1 MAVNDVSGLRIA
13 VVCPYAMDVPGGV
26 QSHAHGLAAHL
37 RACGAAVNL
46 FAPGRSSPQG
56 AEFRSIGVAQAFPDN
71 GSVTR
76 TVVAPWSLARLA
88 RRLRRGYDIVHVHE
102 PMLPPCLTAIAATDA
117 PVVATF
123 HMSASDARWY
133 RRFLPVVRRSW
144 KRIDA
149 AIAVSPL
156 ARDVAASVLPG
167 DYRIVPNAIRTR
179 PADTPASNGHASV
192 NGHGAADGNGV
203 PRLLYV
209 GRADP
214 RKGLDVLLQAFRRM
228 SVPARLDLA
237 GPDPT
242 VTADPGVHA
251 HGHVSELRLR
261 ALLEAADVVCVPSL
275 RAESFGI
282 VIVEAMAAGTAV
294 VASDLDGYAG
304 VLPKDCGR
312 LVPAGD
318 AGALARELDVLLT
331 SPSQLRRMGEAG
343 RRHARAYDWDAV
355 LPSILDVYAEAAEHR
370 RAARGGRWS

>member
-1 MAVNDVSGLRIA
+1 MAISDVSGLRIA

-26 QSHAHGLAAHL
+26 QNHAHGLAAHL
-37 RACGAAVNL
+37 RACGAAVDL

-56 AEFRSIGVAQAFPDN
+56 AEFVSIGAAQAFPDN

-76 TVVAPWSLARLA
+76 TVTAPWSLARLA
-88 RRLRRGYDIVHVHE
+88 RRLRRGYDVVHAHE
-102 PMLPPCLTAIAATDA
+102 PMLPPCMTAIAATDA

-123 HMSASDARWY
+123 HMAASDARWY
-133 RRFLPVVRRSW
+133 RRFRPVVRRVW
-144 KRIDA
+144 RRIDA
-149 AIAVSPL
+149 AIAVSPP
-156 ARDVAASVLPG
+156 ARDLAASVLPG
-167 DYRIVPNAIRTR
+167 DYRIVPNAIETR
-179 PADTPASNGHASV
+179 PGGLPWPNGNGPASRSAT
-192 NGHGAADGNGV
+192 GNGV
-203 PRLLYV
+203 ARLLYV

-228 SVPARLDLA
+228 SAPARLDLA

-282 VIVEAMAAGTAV
+282 VIVEAMAAGTPV

-304 VLPKDCGR
+304 VLPEDCGR
-312 LVPAGD
+312 LVPPGD
-318 AGALARELDVLLT
+318 ADALAGELEALIA
-331 SPSQLRRMGEAG
+331 SPATLRRMGDAG
-343 RRHARAYDWDAV
+343 RRRARAYDWDAV
-355 LPSILDVYAEAAEHR
+355 LPSILDIYAEAAGHRLAARRR
-370 RAARGGRWS
+370 RAA

>member
-56 AEFRSIGVAQAFPDN
+56 AEFRSIGAAQAFPDN

-76 TVVAPWSLARLA
+76 TVVAPLSLARLA

-102 PMLPPCLTAIAATDA
+102 PMLPPCLAAIAATDA

-144 KRIDA
+144 RRIDA

-167 DYRIVPNAIRTR
+167 DYRIVPNAIRTP
-179 PADTPASNGHASV
+179 PAGSPASNGHPSV
-192 NGHGAADGNGV
+192 NGHGAADGNGL

-251 HGHVSELRLR
+251 HGHVSQLRLR

-304 VLPKDCGR
+304 VLPTDCGR

-318 AGALARELDVLLT
+318 AVALASELERLIA
-331 SPSQLRRMGEAG
+331 SPATLRRMGEAG
-343 RRHARAYDWDAV
+343 RRQARAYDWDAV
-355 LPSILDVYAEAAEHR
+355 LPRILDIYAEAAEHR
-370 RAARGGRWS
+370 RCARGGRGA

>member
-1 MAVNDVSGLRIA
+1 MATNDVSGLRIA

-56 AEFRSIGVAQAFPDN
+56 AEFTSIGAAQAFPDN

-76 TVVAPWSLARLA
+76 TVVTPWPLARLA
-88 RRLRRGYDIVHVHE
+88 RRLRSGYDIVHVHE
-102 PMLPPCLTAIAATDA
+102 PMLPPCLTAIAATAA

-133 RRFLPVVRRSW
+133 RRFLPVVRRAW
-144 KRIDA
+144 RRIDA
-149 AIAVSPL
+149 AVAVSPL

-167 DYRIVPNAIRTR
+167 DYRIVPNAIETR
-179 PADTPASNGHASV
+179 PGAVPSV
-192 NGHGAADGNGV
+192 NGHGSVNGRGPADGNGL

-228 SVPARLDLA
+228 AVPARLDLA
-237 GPDPT
+237 GPDPA
-242 VTADPGVHA
+242 VTADAGVHA
-251 HGHVSELRLR
+251 HGHVSQLRLR
-261 ALLEAADVVCVPSL
+261 TLLEAADVVCVPSL

-282 VIVEAMAAGTAV
+282 VIVEAMAAGAAV

-304 VLPKDCGR
+304 VLPGECGR

-318 AGALARELDVLLT
+318 AEALASELDALLSAPAT
-331 SPSQLRRMGEAG
+331 LRRMGEAG
-343 RRHARAYDWDAV
+343 RRQARAYDWDAV
-355 LPSILDVYAEAAEHR
+355 LPRILDIYAEAAEHR
-370 RAARGGRWS
+370 RAARGGRGA

>member
-1 MAVNDVSGLRIA
+1 MATSDVSGLRIA

-26 QSHAHGLAAHL
+26 QSHAHGLAAQL
-37 RACGAAVNL
+37 GTCGAEVNL

-56 AEFRSIGVAQAFPDN
+56 AEFASIGVAQAFPDN
-71 GSVTR
+71 GSVSR

-88 RRLRRGYDIVHVHE
+88 RRLRSAYDIVHVHE

-133 RRFLPVVRRSW
+133 RRFLPIVRRAW
-144 KRIDA
+144 TRIDA
-149 AIAVSPL
+149 AVAVSPL

-167 DYRIVPNAIRTR
+167 DYRIIPNAVETR
-179 PADTPASNGHASV
+179 PGVLAPA
-192 NGHGAADGNGV
+192 NGHGPANGGGGADGNGL

-228 SVPARLDLA
+228 SVAARLDLA
-237 GPDPT
+237 GPDPAAT
-242 VTADPGVHA
+242 TDPGVHA

-261 ALLEAADVVCVPSL
+261 SLLETADVVCVPSL

-294 VASDLDGYAG
+294 VASDLDGYAQ
-304 VLPKDCGR
+304 VLPNDCGR

-318 AGALARELDVLLT
+318 PDALAGALEALIC
-331 SPSQLRRMGEAG
+331 SPATLRRMGEAG
-343 RRHARAYDWDAV
+343 RRRARAYDWDAV
-355 LPSILDVYAEAAEHR
+355 LPRILEVYAEAAEHR
-370 RAARGGRWS
+370 RAARGGRGA

>member
-26 QSHAHGLAAHL
+26 QRHAHGLAAHL

-46 FAPGRSSPQG
+46 FAPGRRSPQG
-56 AEFRSIGVAQAFPDN
+56 AEFRSIGSPQAFPDN

-76 TVVAPWSLARLA
+76 TVIAPWALARLG

-133 RRFLPVVRRSW
+133 RRFLPVVRPAWR
-144 KRIDA
+144 RIDA
-149 AIAVSPL
+149 AVAVSTL

-167 DYRIVPNAIRTR
+167 DYRIVPNAIETR
-179 PADTPASNGHASV
+179 PGPAPAANGHPSV
-192 NGHGAADGNGV
+192 NGHGSAEGNGL

-214 RKGLDVLLQAFRRM
+214 RKGLDVLLRAFGRM

-242 VTADPGVHA
+242 VTAEPGVHA
-251 HGHVSELRLR
+251 HGQVSELRLR

-304 VLPKDCGR
+304 VLPRDCGR

-318 AGALARELDVLLT
+318 ADALARELEGLLT
-331 SPSQLRRMGEAG
+331 SPATMRRMGEAG
-343 RRHARAYDWDAV
+343 RRHARSYDWEAV
-355 LPSILDVYAEAAEHR
+355 LPRILEIYAEAAEHR
-370 RAARGGRWS
+370 RAARGGPRS

>member
-1 MAVNDVSGLRIA
+1 MAISDVSGLRIA

-26 QSHAHGLAAHL
+26 QSHAHGLAARL

-56 AEFRSIGVAQAFPDN
+56 AEFRSIGAPQAFPDN

-76 TVVAPWSLARLA
+76 TVIAPWSLARMA

-102 PMLPPCLTAIAATDA
+102 PMLPPCLAAIAATDA

-133 RRFLPVVRRSW
+133 RRFRPVVRRAW
-144 KRIDA
+144 RRIDA
-149 AIAVSPL
+149 AVAVSPL
-156 ARDVAASVLPG
+156 ARDVAASALPG
-167 DYRIVPNAIRTR
+167 DYRIVPNAIET
-179 PADTPASNGHASV
+179 HAAGLPSE
-192 NGHGAADGNGV
+192 NGNGL

-237 GPDPT
+237 GPDRA

-304 VLPKDCGR
+304 VLPDDCGR

-318 AGALARELDVLLT
+318 PGALAGELDALIS
-331 SPSQLRRMGEAG
+331 SPATLRRMGEAG
-343 RRHARAYDWDAV
+343 RRRARAYDWDAV
-355 LPSILDVYAEAAEHR
+355 LPRILDVYAEATEHR
-370 RAARGGRWS
+370 RAARGGRAA

>member
-1 MAVNDVSGLRIA
+1 MATIDVSGLRIA

-37 RACGAAVNL
+37 RARGAAVGL

-56 AEFRSIGVAQAFPDN
+56 AEFASIGVAQAFPDN

-76 TVVAPWSLARLA
+76 TVFAPWSLVRLA
-88 RRLRRGYDIVHVHE
+88 RRLRSGYDIVHVHE
-102 PMLPPCLTAIAATDA
+102 PMLPPCLAAIAATDA

-133 RRFLPVVRRSW
+133 RRFLPVVRRAW
-144 KRIDA
+144 RRIDA
-149 AIAVSPL
+149 AVAVSPL

-167 DYRIVPNAIRTR
+167 DYRIVPNAIETR
-179 PADTPASNGHASV
+179 PGGLPAV
-192 NGHGAADGNGV
+192 NGHGSANGHGAPDGNGL

-228 SVPARLDLA
+228 SAPARLDLA

-251 HGHVSELRLR
+251 HGHVSQLRLR
-261 ALLEAADVVCVPSL
+261 TLLEAADVVCVPSL
-275 RAESFGI
+275 RGESFGI
-282 VIVEAMAAGTAV
+282 VIVEAMAAGAAV
-294 VASDLDGYAG
+294 VASALDGYAE
-304 VLPKDCGR
+304 VLPGECGR
-312 LVPAGD
+312 LVRAGD
-318 AGALARELDVLLT
+318 PDALASELDALISEPAT
-331 SPSQLRRMGEAG
+331 LRRMGEAG
-343 RRHARAYDWDAV
+343 RRQARAYGWDAV
-355 LPSILDVYAEAAEHR
+355 LPRILDIYADAAEHR
-370 RAARGGRWS
+370 RAARGGPGA

>member
-37 RACGAAVNL
+37 RACGAAVSL
-46 FAPGRSSPQG
+46 FAPGRGSPQG
-56 AEFRSIGVAQAFPDN
+56 AAFRSIGSPRAFPDN

-76 TVVAPWSLARLA
+76 TVVTPWALARLA

-123 HMSASDARWY
+123 HMSASDPRWY
-133 RRFLPVVRRSW
+133 RRFLPVVRRGW
-144 KRIDA
+144 RRIDA

-167 DYRIVPNAIRTR
+167 EYRIVPNAIETR
-179 PADTPASNGHASV
+179 PGGRVVANGHAPV
-192 NGHGAADGNGV
+192 NGHGSANGNGL

-214 RKGLDVLLQAFRRM
+214 RKGLDVLLEAYRRL

-304 VLPKDCGR
+304 VLPRDCGR

-318 AGALARELDVLLT
+318 AGALARELDGLLT